1 MLESG
6 NVAAEVEGGKAQ
18 DLGRADDGLVSRRF
32 TTAGVHPFDE
42 IEWEERTAS
51 ISGGDGEIV
60 FEQDDVEVPIFWSQT
75 ATNVVVNKYFRGHV
89 GTPDRERSVRQLIG
103 RVADTITAWGRR
115 GLVQ

>member
-42 IEWEERTAS
+42 IEWRDEEKAIGFT
-51 ISGGDGEIV
+51 I
-60 FEQDDVEVPIFWSQT
+60 DDARWRC
-75 ATNVVVNKYFRGHV
+75 A
-89 GTPDRERSVRQLIG
+89 L
-103 RVADTITAWGRR
+103 ADYTITRVEAPEEEGEA
-115 GLVQ
+115 G